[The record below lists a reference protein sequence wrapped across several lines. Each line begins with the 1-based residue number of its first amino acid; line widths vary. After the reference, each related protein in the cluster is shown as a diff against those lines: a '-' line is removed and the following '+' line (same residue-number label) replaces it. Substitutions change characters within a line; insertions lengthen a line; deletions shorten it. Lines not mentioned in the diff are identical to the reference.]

1 MMKIDVSI
9 RDVKRGMSIN
19 MSMEEYIEFIK
30 EQAKLLNVEKEVKP
44 MNLASSV
51 EFPKH
56 IHMPFTSTKS
66 TKDFLDM
73 VEKEMRKT
81 KKRGVNA

>member
-56 IHMPFTSTKS
+56 IHMSFTSTKS